1 MCIRDSHC
9 SVCNTVIK
17 AQTTTA
23 ALGHSW
29 DSGKVT
35 KAATC
40 TAAGTKTYTCT
51 RCKKTRTETIAATG
65 HKAVKDAAVAA
76 TCETA
81 GKTEGS
87 HCSVCGIVIKAQTT
101 IAALGHSWDS
111 GKVTKAATCT
121 AAGTKTYTCTHC
133 KKTRTETIAATGHKV
148 VKDAAVAATCETT
161 GKTEGSHCSVCN
173 TVIKAQTTTAALGH
187 SWDGGKVTKAAT

>member
-1 MCIRDSHC
+1 M
-9 SVCNTVIK
+9 
-17 AQTTTA
+17 
-23 ALGHSW
+23 
-29 DSGKVT
+29 T

-87 HCSVCGIVIKAQTT
+87 HCSVCG
-101 IAALGHSWDS
+101 
-111 GKVTKAATCT
+111 
-121 AAGTKTYTCTHC
+121 
-133 KKTRTETIAATGHKV
+133 
-148 VKDAAVAATCETT
+148 
-161 GKTEGSHCSVCN
+161 
-173 TVIKAQTTTAALGH
+173 TVIKAQTTTAALRSQLGQRKSNKSSDLHH
-187 SWDGGKVTKAAT
+187 SWNKDLHLYPLQENTHRNDRSNRSQSSERRSSSSHL

>member
-1 MCIRDSHC
+1 M
-9 SVCNTVIK
+9 IK
-17 AQTTTA
+17 AQTTVA

-29 DSGKVT
+29 DGGKVT

-51 RCKKTRTETIAATG
+51 R
-65 HKAVKDAAVAA
+65 
-76 TCETA
+76 
-81 GKTEGS
+81 
-87 HCSVCGIVIKAQTT
+87 
-101 IAALGHSWDS
+101 
-111 GKVTKAATCT
+111 
-121 AAGTKTYTCTHC
+121 C